1 MSQQDMQKAG
11 NTETQDVEEQQVEK
25 DVNHFD
31 SDDENLDV
39 ELQVLKKAL
48 KEQEEQ
54 NKEYLDRL
62 QRTMAEFDN
71 FRKRTTKEKTS
82 MYEMGAKET
91 IEKLLPVI
99 DNFERALVNAKEQ
112 EELNIGF
119 AQGVEMIYKQL
130 MSILED
136 MGVKKIEALGH
147 PFDPNYHNAVT
158 HIEDEQYGEN
168 EVIEEFQKGYLYQ
181 DQVLRYSMVTV
192 AN

>member
-11 NTETQDVEEQQVEK
+11 NTEMQDVEEQQVEK